1 MQVRVLGV
9 CCCVGVVRK
18 AGAGEEEGAES
29 GEQSARDITPP
40 IMCPRCSPLD
50 PPALSLL
57 ADMALAYPG
66 DALLAGLVRSL
77 DACKLPR
84 VRLAI
89 LEYAASHLG
98 RGRAA
103 GVPSSAN
110 HIK

>member
-1 MQVRVLGV
+1 
-9 CCCVGVVRK
+9 
-18 AGAGEEEGAES
+18 
-29 GEQSARDITPP
+29 
-40 IMCPRCSPLD
+40 
-50 PPALSLL
+50 
-57 ADMALAYPG
+57 MALAYPG